1 MKLLEDM
8 LKIKCEK
15 EDTEILLA
23 QWKYDKELY
32 KDILQN
38 TKDYYCHY
46 TDHGIKH
53 SETILSN
60 VVRILGEDKIEEL
73 SSLDIWLLLESA
85 YIHDSGMFITRSE
98 VNELCKDKEFI
109 KYFKCLELDVLN
121 DLHQYTKY
129 FKIQN
134 EVLTIKENE
143 YSLKAEYG
151 LKFIIAEYNRESHA
165 EKAKKVVGQFD
176 KFKKENILIP
186 KRINDIPFIISKAH
200 SYNFEDVMEIQYVET
215 GLKLE
220 KGHPRFIACML
231 RLGDLLDM
239 DNNRFSPTLLENIY
253 DMIPEKSKNHI
264 EKHKSIK
271 HYRVD
276 NNFIEITA
284 KISEENLNEN
294 SKENIYDIT
303 NEVGIW
309 FDCITT
315 EHKNQILNWENIK
328 PINFSGTL
336 PMLGDLKVELEEYD
350 FIVNKKKPK
359 FSVDTNNILKLL
371 QGSGIYKNREV
382 ALRELI
388 QNSIDAIF
396 LKVFK
401 ENREKI
407 LKEDKKENYKKL
419 REKYLG
425 KEKILITIEAEN
437 LNKFKIVIKDTGIG
451 IGKNDL
457 NYLIEAGSSPNNL
470 KKKILVSE
478 MPFWLR
484 PSGNFGIGF
493 QSVFMLTDKVEIKSK
508 KNDLNNPIRVTM
520 FSPSLKNKKR
530 GNIYI
535 QTLSNDEN
543 LDIGTEFYFSYAVK
557 EDEEKEKKQIKEP
570 FVEKIN
576 EERLIKEIKKI
587 GEYSPIKIYLK
598 INGKEEEIKIEEE
611 NNSFLH
617 IEEEGL
623 EIKEVKYD
631 FGIDNKIYY
640 RYGGVRFLYKNQL
653 LRDSMDLEIMKF
665 IINFLSDEANEIL
678 QINRELL
685 KEEVVSK
692 MEFTQRVFNSIF
704 KYLKVKYESNFDK
717 LDSNLKVRVSSF
729 IYYYEKYYEKF
740 LKYNKKYEINQKIR
754 HYFIEDKLKDMV
766 KFSKIKIKFD
776 EEKYQ
781 IFQIEK
787 KKEQEIKVEINLK
800 VLLKYILENGCFSI
814 ELKVKDDNYMF
825 YDYLES
831 ITLKKVDSKEDEG
844 VITNE
849 KIDLK
854 NSPINLYFYTF
865 TNDNNKKLRLN
876 FTKILKEEFQEDHFS
891 YSPDERGRGVV
902 YDGLIIHPFFDRRI
916 IPLEYLY
923 RNIVLFPLKKVEDD
937 KWDWDLDMKEKYLE
951 FCFNYRYDRNLTKND
966 IEFEIDKYIEILKL
980 EYNIIENEE
989 EEKKQE
995 NEKKEKLLEIFP
1007 EIKLENGEV
1016 DFDKLKQLIE
1026 NKN

>member
-1 MKLLEDM
+1 MKLLEDI
-8 LKIKCEK
+8 LKEKCEK

-60 VVRILGEDKIEEL
+60 VVRILGEDKIKEL
-73 SSLDIWLLLESA
+73 SSLDIWLLLEAA
-85 YIHDSGMFITRSE
+85 YIHDSGMFITRNE

-109 KYFKCLELDVLN
+109 KHFKCLELDVLN

-134 EVLTIKENE
+134 EVLTIRESE
-143 YSLKAEYG
+143 YNLKAEYG

-165 EKAKKVVGQFD
+165 EKAKKIVGEFD

-239 DNNRFSPTLLENIY
+239 DNNRFSPVLLENIC
-253 DMIPEKSKNHI
+253 DVIPEKSKNHI

-271 HYRVD
+271 HYRID

-284 KISEENLNEN
+284 KISEENLKE
-294 SKENIYDIT
+294 SLKENIYDIA
-303 NEVGIW
+303 NEVGTW
-309 FDCITT
+309 FDYITT

-328 PINFSGTL
+328 PANFSGTL
-336 PMLGDLKVELEEYD
+336 PMLGDLNVELEGYD

-401 ENREKI
+401 ENKEKI

-419 REKYLG
+419 REKYLEN
-425 KEKILITIEAEN
+425 EKILITIKAEDSS
-437 LNKFKIVIKDTGIG
+437 KFKIIIKDTGIG

-493 QSVFMLTDKVEIKSK
+493 QSVFMLTDEVEIKSK

-535 QTLSNDEN
+535 QTLSNEEN
-543 LDIGTEFYFSYAVK
+543 IDVGTEFCFTYKVI
-557 EDEEKEKKQIKEP
+557 EK
-570 FVEKIN
+570 VTEKIKVLN
-576 EERLIKEIKKI
+576 PLFKKTDEGNLIEEIRRI
-587 GEYSPIKIYLK
+587 GEYSPIKIILDIDNAKEELK
-598 INGKEEEIKIEEE
+598 IED
-611 NNSFLH
+611 NNEFIHL
-617 IEEEGL
+617 EDEGL
-623 EIKEVKYD
+623 EIKEINYEKIK
-631 FGIDNKIYY
+631 IDEYL
-640 RYGGVRFLYKNQL
+640 RYKSSQAIFLYKNQKL
-653 LRDSMDLEIMKF
+653 SDYMRLRFFGF

-678 QINRELL
+678 QINREKI
-685 KEEVVSK
+685 KEEIILK
-692 MEFTQRVFNSIF
+692 KGFTRRVFNSIL
-704 KYLKVKYESNFDK
+704 KYIKIKYEDQFDS
-717 LDSNLKVRVSSF
+717 LDENLKLRLSSF
-729 IYYYEKYYEKF
+729 IYYYNKYYEKLISENEKF
-740 LKYNKKYEINQKIR
+740 KINEKIINFIENKISNDLEIFSNIKIEFKDRKTELFKIENGVEQKIE
-754 HYFIEDKLKDMV
+754 IELDLG
-766 KFSKIKIKFD
+766 I
-776 EEKYQ
+776 
-781 IFQIEK
+781 
-787 KKEQEIKVEINLK
+787 
-800 VLLKYILENGCFSI
+800 LLKYLIKKRHYIFEIYLSQDDRYFSEYEYIILKEVSD
-814 ELKVKDDNYMF
+814 VK
-825 YDYLES
+825 E
-831 ITLKKVDSKEDEG
+831 
-844 VITNE
+844 E
-849 KIDLK
+849 KIIVNKKIDNK
-854 NSPINLYFYTF
+854 YIYDGEIFYTLV
-865 TNDNNKKLRLN
+865 DENNINLRLN
-876 FTKILKEEFQEDHFS
+876 FLEILNEEFQEEYYTMYGEIGKGINVDRLRIN
-891 YSPDERGRGVV
+891 PLADR
-902 YDGLIIHPFFDRRI
+902 GLIPK
-916 IPLEYLY
+916 EYLY
-923 RNIVLFPLKKVEDD
+923 RNVVLFPLRYNKDD
-937 KWDWDLDMKEKYLE
+937 KWIWNSDIKKDYLE
-951 FCFNYRYDRNLTKND
+951 FCFKYRDNKD
-966 IEFEIDKYIEILKL
+966 ITEEKFSIELDKYVESLKT
-980 EYNIIENEE
+980 EYNILEHESVEE
-989 EEKKQE
+989 GNQE
-995 NEKKEKLLEIFP
+995 NKNRKKLLEVFP
-1007 EIKLENGEV
+1007 EIKLENGDI
-1016 DFDKLKQLIE
+1016 DFDMLKQLME
-1026 NKN
+1026 NRN

>member
-1 MKLLEDM
+1 MKLLEDI
-8 LKIKCEK
+8 LKEKCEK

-60 VVRILGEDKIEEL
+60 VVRILGEDKIEKL
-73 SSLDIWLLLESA
+73 SSLDIWLLLEAA
-85 YIHDSGMFITRSE
+85 YIHDSGMFITRNE

-134 EVLTIKENE
+134 GVLTIKENE

-200 SYNFEDVMEIQYVET
+200 SYNFEDVMGIQYVET

-220 KGHPRFIACML
+220 KGHPRFVACML

-239 DNNRFSPTLLENIY
+239 DNNRFSPTLLENIC
-253 DMIPEKSKNHI
+253 DIIPEKSKHHI
-264 EKHKSIK
+264 EKHRSIK

-284 KISEENLNEN
+284 KISEKNLDEN

-309 FDCITT
+309 FDYITT

-328 PINFSGTL
+328 PINFPGTL
-336 PMLGDLKVELEEYD
+336 PMLGDLKVRLEGYD
-350 FIVNKKKPK
+350 FIYNKTKPK

-371 QGSGIYKNREV
+371 QGSGIYKNKET
-382 ALRELI
+382 AIRELI

-401 ENREKI
+401 ENKEEI
-407 LKEDKKENYKKL
+407 LKEKGNYKEL

-425 KEKILITIEAEN
+425 KEEILITIETKSSKEY
-437 LNKFKIVIKDTGIG
+437 KIIIEDTGIG
-451 IGKNDL
+451 IGKKDL
-457 NYLIEAGSSPNNL
+457 KYLIEAGSSPNNF
-470 KKKILVSE
+470 KKRILVTE

-493 QSVFMLTDKVEIKSK
+493 QSVFMLTDEIEIVSK
-508 KNDLNNPIRVTM
+508 KNDLNNPIKVTM

-535 QTLSNDEN
+535 KTLNYEEN
-543 LDIGTEFYFSYAVK
+543 IKVGTKFIFNYKIK
-557 EDEEKEKKQIKEP
+557 EDIREKNKIKRPLIQKQNKDKLFEEI
-570 FVEKIN
+570 EKI
-576 EERLIKEIKKI
+576 RQ
-587 GEYSPIKIYLK
+587 YSPIKILLNIDGKLEK
-598 INGKEEEIKIEEE
+598 IKVDNDLQGFI
-611 NNSFLH
+611 H
-617 IEEEGL
+617 IEDEGL
-623 EIKEVKYD
+623 EIKEKD
-631 FGIDNKIYY
+631 
-640 RYGGVRFLYKNQL
+640 RERGVDGYPYNCIIETEFLYKNQKL
-653 LRDSMDLEIMKF
+653 NNYMNLNFMGF
-665 IINFLSDEANEIL
+665 VVNFLSDEANEVL
-678 QINRELL
+678 QINREKI
-685 KEEVVSK
+685 KEEILQK
-692 MEFTQRVFNSIF
+692 KEFDQRIFNSIF
-704 KYLKVKYESNFDK
+704 KYIKVKYEEKFNSLEDE
-717 LDSNLKVRVSSF
+717 LKFRLSSF
-729 IYYYEKYYEKF
+729 IYYYQKYYKKLIE
-740 LKYNKKYEINQKIR
+740 NDKKYEINEKIVN
-754 HYFIEDKLKDMV
+754 FFKVENLKIL
-766 KFSKIKIKFD
+766 KESSEIKIEFKD
-776 EEKYQ
+776 KEYK
-781 IFQIEK
+781 IFK
-787 KKEQEIKVEINLK
+787 VDNGKKEEIDVKLDLRI
-800 VLLKYILENGCFSI
+800 LLKYLLSNQYYILKINTKDNLRSIFENFS
-814 ELKVKDDNYMF
+814 
-825 YDYLES
+825 LE
-831 ITLKKVDSKEDEG
+831 KVDSIQEEEIETD
-844 VITNE
+844 E
-849 KIDLK
+849 KIQ
-854 NSPINLYFYTF
+854 SGYFFSREYFYTYV
-865 TNDNNKKLRLN
+865 NGDNKKLRLN
-876 FTKILKEEFQEDHFS
+876 FLKVFEEEFQEQR
-891 YSPDERGRGVV
+891 YSVDEGIGRGVLDDRLPV
-902 YDGLIIHPFFDRRI
+902 SPFSAMGLIPY
-916 IPLEYLY
+916 EYLY
-923 RNIVLFPLKKVEDD
+923 RNIVLFPFKGTMEENWKWNSDIKKE
-937 KWDWDLDMKEKYLE
+937 YLE
-951 FCFNYRYDRNLTKND
+951 FCFNYINNKNLTKD
-966 IEFEIDKYIEILKL
+966 EISLEIDRYVEKLKVQYNILK
-980 EYNIIENEE
+980 NEE

-1007 EIKLENGEV
+1007 EIKLKSGDI